1 MIQKLLSHRHV
12 GVMSALLAALLFGV
26 SAPLA
31 KVLLA
36 QTSPWLLAALLYL
49 GSGMGL
55 WVVRRIQRVP
65 PVTLAWREWGWLAGA
80 IVTGG
85 IAAPV
90 LLMTGLA
97 GMSAS
102 QSSLLLNAESVLTAV
117 LAWVVFKENV
127 DRRIVLGMAAI
138 VAGALVLSWPGAAE
152 HVATSTLWP
161 SLAVLGACLGW
172 AVDNNLTRKV
182 ALNDAGFIAMAKG
195 LSAGSSNLVLAVA
208 LGAGWPGWETTLSA
222 GLLGFLSYGASL
234 TLFVLALRHLGASR
248 TGAYFSVAP
257 FFGALVSVL
266 LLHEPV
272 TVQLLVAAALMAWGV
287 WLHLSEDHAHE
298 HSHEALEHA
307 HEHVHDAHHQHE
319 HAGAV
324 VPGVPHKHVHRHLPM
339 SHSHAHFPDAHH
351 RHGH

>member
-117 LAWVVFKENV
+117 LAWVVEHHSNV
-127 DRRIVLGMAAI
+127 
-138 VAGALVLSWPGAAE
+138 S
-152 HVATSTLWP
+152 
-161 SLAVLGACLGW
+161 
-172 AVDNNLTRKV
+172 
-182 ALNDAGFIAMAKG
+182 
-195 LSAGSSNLVLAVA
+195 
-208 LGAGWPGWETTLSA
+208 
-222 GLLGFLSYGASL
+222 
-234 TLFVLALRHLGASR
+234 
-248 TGAYFSVAP
+248 
-257 FFGALVSVL
+257 
-266 LLHEPV
+266 
-272 TVQLLVAAALMAWGV
+272 Q
-287 WLHLSEDHAHE
+287 
-298 HSHEALEHA
+298 
-307 HEHVHDAHHQHE
+307 
-319 HAGAV
+319 
-324 VPGVPHKHVHRHLPM
+324 
-339 SHSHAHFPDAHH
+339 PD
-351 RHGH
+351 

>member
-1 MIQKLLSHRHV
+1 
-12 GVMSALLAALLFGV
+12 MSALLAAVLFGV

-49 GSGMGL
+49 GSGTGL
-55 WVVRRIQRVP
+55 WVIRRLQRVP
-65 PVTLAWREWGWLAGA
+65 PVTLSRRDWGWLAGA

-85 IAAPV
+85 GVAPV
-90 LLMTGLA
+90 LLMMGLA

-127 DRRIVLGMAAI
+127 DRRIALGMAAI
-138 VAGALVLSWPGAAE
+138 VVGAMVLSWPRATTEHAAM
-152 HVATSTLWP
+152 STLWP

-195 LSAGSSNLVLAVA
+195 LSAGSTNLVLAVV
-208 LGAGWPGWETTLSA
+208 LGASWPGWGTTLSA
-222 GLLGFLSYGASL
+222 SLLGFLSYGASL

-266 LLHEPV
+266 LLHEPI
-272 TVQLLVAAALMAWGV
+272 TVQLLAAAALMGLGV

-298 HSHEALEHA
+298 HAHEDLEHT
-307 HEHVHDAHHQHE
+307 HEHVHDVHHQHE
-319 HAGAV
+319 HDGPV
-324 VPGVPHKHVHRHLPM
+324 VAGVPHKHVHRHLPM
-339 SHSHAHFPDAHH
+339 RHSHAHFPDAHH
-351 RHGH
+351 QHGH